1 MQVNDDM
8 VRAAAD
14 AIKERRRDEIERGTE
29 RATYEE
35 MATLALNAAFA
46 HMWRPIEEAPKDRP
60 VLVTAYIVPSDEAR
74 RNGSEPFWDVA
85 TGRAYGTKLERW
97 SGILGT
103 RPSHW
108 MPLPAPPKTGG
119 E

>member
-1 MQVNDDM
+1 MPDTQISDEMVQDAVEAYAANDPDETLLDGAAM
-8 VRAAAD
+8 RAALTA
-14 AIKERRRDEIERGTE
+14 A
-29 RATYEE
+29 
-35 MATLALNAAFA
+35 LAE
-46 HMWRPIEEAPKDRP
+46 MWRPIEEAPKDRP

>member
-8 VRAAAD
+8 VRAAAE
-14 AIKERRRDEIERGTE
+14 AMKERRRDEIERGTE

-35 MATLALNAAFA
+35 MATLALNAALA
-46 HMWRPIEEAPKDRP
+46 HMWRPIEEAPDSETVIVGGGDAVYP
-60 VLVTAYIVPSDEAR
+60 VTASWDGRFDE
-74 RNGSEPFWDVA
+74 GEGWWVDGQEDIHCEIGWPTHF
-85 TGRAYGTKLERW
+85 
-97 SGILGT
+97 
-103 RPSHW
+103 